1 MFVLTSCLI
10 IYAQHNFNSFCC
22 QSGINPM
29 MQTPQAH
36 RGPTGAPGKRGP
48 TGATGLKGS
57 KGDIVNASAN
67 KQKH

>member
-1 MFVLTSCLI
+1 
-10 IYAQHNFNSFCC
+10 
-22 QSGINPM
+22 M